1 MAKERSPN
9 KEIAF
14 EMYKESN
21 GEIQL
26 KDIAAA
32 LGVKEGTVRVWKN
45 RNKWDEKIGV
55 TLQKNRCNVT
65 DKKCNVTDDKKH
77 KKPTKTK
84 GYNMAKESY
93 PLQARPNNKNAVSTG
108 EYEKI
113 MFDTMDET
121 ELQLI
126 KTIEENKK
134 DLLIKEIQLLTVRE
148 RRMLKRIKDLSE
160 KEMEVVRE
168 IERGE
173 DETEIESENTLLQIQ
188 NIEEALSRVQEKKLK
203 AIDSLHKYEIDESK
217 FELELMKFE
226 AAALKDLDTSTET
239 EDDGFIDALKGEVSE
254 VWDDAE

>member
-1 MAKERSPN
+1 MAKERSPSN
-9 KEIAF
+9 KELGF

-21 GEIQL
+21 GQMPL

-32 LGVKEGTVRVWKN
+32 LGVKEGTVRSWKN
-45 RNKWDEKIGV
+45 RDNWDA
-55 TLQKNRCNVT
+55 TLHPN
-65 DKKCNVTDDKKH
+65 KCNVAKDKKQ

-84 GYNMAKESY
+84 AYNMTKESY

-108 EYEKI
+108 EYERI

-254 VWDDAE
+254 VWDDEE

>member
-1 MAKERSPN
+1 
-9 KEIAF
+9 
-14 EMYKESN
+14 MYRESN

-55 TLQKNRCNVT
+55 TLQKNKCNVT

-84 GYNMAKESY
+84 AYNMTKESY
-93 PLQARPNNKNAVSTG
+93 PLKARYDNKNAISTG
-108 EYEKI
+108 EFEKI

-148 RRMLKRIKDLSE
+148 RRMLKGLRI
-160 KEMEVVRE
+160 
-168 IERGE
+168 
-173 DETEIESENTLLQIQ
+173 
-188 NIEEALSRVQEKKLK
+188 
-203 AIDSLHKYEIDESK
+203 
-217 FELELMKFE
+217 
-226 AAALKDLDTSTET
+226 
-239 EDDGFIDALKGEVSE
+239 
-254 VWDDAE
+254 

>member
-9 KEIAF
+9 RDKAF
-14 EMYKESN
+14 EMYKDSK
-21 GEIQL
+21 GKMLL

-55 TLQKNRCNVT
+55 TLQKN
-65 DKKCNVTDDKKH
+65 KCNVTDDKKH

-93 PLQARPNNKNAVSTG
+93 PLKARPNNKNAIATG